1 MSGINLILLFV
12 AFFGFLPLA
21 IILFKRKRVK
31 KILSVGLPSKAIV
44 YDVRAITR
52 SASESVCYKFTAQ
65 NSTQQYSGTLT
76 IKQGSYKTGDVLDI
90 YYLPSDPRRNTM
102 NGAWGSPFILGFG
115 IVIAVFVLFAVY
127 KMYEMVKTGSM

>member
-31 KILSVGLPSKAIV
+31 KILSVGLPARAIV
-44 YDVRAITR
+44 YDVRAIPR

-65 NSTQQYSGTLT
+65 NSMQQYSGTLT
-76 IKQGSYKTGDVLDI
+76 IKVRIKPAMCWI
-90 YYLPSDPRRNTM
+90 YITWPPIHV
-102 NGAWGSPFILGFG
+102 AIQ
-115 IVIAVFVLFAVY
+115 
-127 KMYEMVKTGSM
+127 